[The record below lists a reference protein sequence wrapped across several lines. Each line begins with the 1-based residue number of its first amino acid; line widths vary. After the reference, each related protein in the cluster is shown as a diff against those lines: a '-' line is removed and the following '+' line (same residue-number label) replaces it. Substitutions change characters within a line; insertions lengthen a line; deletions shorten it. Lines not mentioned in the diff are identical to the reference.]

1 MIGPKIG
8 HRLDPVIISF
18 YRFVFRSTAVTPNT
32 ISIAG
37 TLFGFL
43 AAFLVFFEHPALGA
57 GSLLIA
63 GLLDILDGAVA
74 RTSGQVTQFG
84 GFFDSVL
91 DRYTDLS
98 IMGAIIFV
106 YVRHNQFEHALLG
119 FAAVVGTALIPYA
132 RARAEA
138 ASISCKTGILERPE
152 RIVLLLVG
160 LFISLL
166 LDYVVIILAVLTHV
180 TVIQRVVH
188 VWKESKNSVKRES

>member
-1 MIGPKIG
+1 VIGPKIG
-8 HRLDPVIISF
+8 HRLDPVVFSLC
-18 YRFVFRSTAVTPNT
+18 RFIFRSKVISPNT
-32 ISIAG
+32 ISIMG

-43 AAFLVFFEHPALGA
+43 AAFLVFFEHPVPGA
-57 GSLLIA
+57 ISLLIA
-63 GLLDILDGAVA
+63 GFLDIVDGAVA
-74 RTSGQVTQFG
+74 RTLGQVTRFG

-98 IMGAIIFV
+98 IMGAVMMV
-106 YVRHNQFEHALLG
+106 YFRHNETYLAL
-119 FAAVVGTALIPYA
+119 AAFVAVIGTALIPYA

-160 LFISLL
+160 LFIPVL
-166 LDYVVIILAVLTHV
+166 LDYVVIVLAVLTHV

-188 VWKESKNSVKRES
+188 VWKESKKLA